1 MTSIFRYVA
10 VIRPAVPNG
19 LHPAVRAILHV
30 TKLSELKSQTVKNIG
45 MTRWQRLPGVAASV
59 TAVLRD

>member
-1 MTSIFRYVA
+1 M
-10 VIRPAVPNG
+10 IRPAVPNG